1 MKNRICLLALLGVI
15 AGTSA
20 NAAETPEAA
29 LAAHMRAINT
39 LEADQILATQHFPF
53 THLWHDGR
61 SDHVSTAAEFE
72 VIDRSLLGP
81 EWHHSVLDDAKEV
94 ARADSAVTY
103 LISFSRRRADDS
115 LINSLRAVWIAT
127 KVDGDW
133 RVQFR
138 HGVLPL
144 D

>member
-1 MKNRICLLALLGVI
+1 MMKRCVLVLLGVMTSAI
-15 AGTSA
+15 SNAAGT
-20 NAAETPEAA
+20 PEEA
-29 LAAHMRAINT
+29 LAAHMQAINT

-61 SDHVSTAAEFE
+61 SDYVPTAAEFE
-72 VIDRSLLGP
+72 VIDRSVLGP
-81 EWHHSVLDDAKEV
+81 EWHHSVLDDAEEV

-103 LISFSRRRADDS
+103 RISFSRRRADDS
-115 LINSLRAVWIAT
+115 LINRFRAIWIAT

>member
-1 MKNRICLLALLGVI
+1 MMKRCLLIFLGVM
-15 AGTSA
+15 AAASS

-39 LEADQILATQHFPF
+39 LEADQMLATQHFPF

-61 SDHVSTAAEFE
+61 SDYTATAAEFE
-72 VIDRSLLGP
+72 AIDRSVLGP

-103 LISFSRRRADDS
+103 LISFSRRRADNS
-115 LINSLRAVWIAT
+115 LINSFRAIWIAT